1 MIRRVLGP
9 SQTVRDVDA
18 KPGNYL
24 NPSQINSTTDL
35 YTKAN
40 NGRVKQVFEENT
52 TDTDLVT
59 GDVSKQYT
67 RQKTKTNRRGKTK
80 TKIKRRFETYDSNG
94 NLISKQKT
102 KTKNK

>member
-1 MIRRVLGP
+1 MGALDKIKNVLN
-9 SQTVRDVDA
+9 SSS
-18 KPGNYL
+18 L
-24 NPSQINSTTDL
+24 NSTSSLNTRQR
-35 YTKAN
+35 

-59 GDVSKQYT
+59 GATTTQTT

-80 TKIKRRFETYDSNG
+80 TKIKRRFETYDSDG